1 MTMEIYYCDEWSDI
15 KKKPW
20 NILDDRTAYTN
31 HQKHEPYTAVLM
43 EDEKPKYTINVTNE
57 WVSVGFYDD
66 LIRKYLN
73 YDFEVMSEGKI
84 FLRTAIYWEYDDETD
99 TEVSSLILGFR
110 EDGYIAMEKRDLK
123 NGSVEERETND
134 TLEGNWDAFPEF
146 GQYIHLCKEER

>member
-1 MTMEIYYCDEWSDI
+1 M
-15 KKKPW
+15 
-20 NILDDRTAYTN
+20 R
-31 HQKHEPYTAVLM
+31 VR
-43 EDEKPKYTINVTNE
+43 
-57 WVSVGFYDD
+57 F
-66 LIRKYLN
+66 
-73 YDFEVMSEGKI
+73 